1 MFLANWSQTN
11 RHCCVNNID
20 ARGYYAGG
28 HLHEVSIR
36 VSRRPLTRRIG
47 LKMSAIAR
55 IFPQT
60 QFEFFELERVRTRL
74 RMMYLQPS
82 PRLQSCHGRFLVIM
96 QCYVNTTFHVLCWLI
111 SPPE

>member
-11 RHCCVNNID
+11 RHCCVNID

-47 LKMSAIAR
+47 LKMSAMAR

-60 QFEFFELERVRTRL
+60 QFEFFELAARSHPLANDVSTAVPEITKL
-74 RMMYLQPS
+74 SWSL
-82 PRLQSCHGRFLVIM
+82 SCD
-96 QCYVNTTFHVLCWLI
+96 YAVLCEYDVPCALLADFTT
-111 SPPE
+111 